1 MKVLIEHKETEVVQ
15 LENYFK
21 QIAVS
26 FKIYADFECNVKGA
40 KGNNK
45 NNNSSYTE
53 NYQSHVPCTF
63 AYKIVYVLMIYLA
76 N

>member
-45 NNNSSYTE
+45 IIIL
-53 NYQSHVPCTF
+53 HIL
-63 AYKIVYVLMIYLA
+63 KIINHMFLA
-76 N
+76 LLLTKLYMY

>member
-26 FKIYADFECNVKGA
+26 FKIYADFQSVLKRVKSFEI
-40 KGNNK
+40 NK
-45 NNNSSYTE
+45 NTSFTE
-53 NYQSHVPCTF
+53 KY
-63 AYKIVYVLMIYLA
+63 
-76 N
+76 